1 MHIYTRDT
9 CVYIWIYV
17 CIMYTY
23 DIYDH
28 ICMHA
33 CMGVCVYV
41 CMCTV

>member
-9 CVYIWIYV
+9 CVYIYMDIRVYNV
-17 CIMYTY
+17 Y
-23 DIYDH
+23 IYDH